1 MCLSCFSTCVVTCA
15 MKRLERLLSI
25 RQQREDAAARDVAS
39 RQTDL
44 EQAEERMQQLVE
56 RRTQPVVDARRM
68 DAFRMTGAWTA
79 DELESAHEQLLRT
92 SSDLDKARKALQT
105 VRSERK
111 VLQEHVDRAREAA
124 ALIASR
130 VAQNAA
136 DELATTR
143 LLYLDSRE
151 DRD

>member
-1 MCLSCFSTCVVTCA
+1 